1 MPGLTE
7 IERVRLVADEIDGAL
22 ELLGQVGAT
31 ASTAITDGKRLGS
44 LMDQCISLCEEAGN
58 VVREPIRT
66 IHHFACTGGTLI
78 SKCLSAM
85 PNVQLLSEVN
95 PFNPHVENA
104 GSPRFAPSDFSR
116 LMLQSTRGSRAE
128 TIQELFLSSLR
139 VVYEDSNRRGLRLVL
154 RDHTHTSYCV
164 GRSISKLPNLRD
176 AVRTGFDVRSVV
188 TVRHPAQSYYS
199 LHHLGWSK
207 SFHPSTYDEYCRRY
221 LVFLEDHRGVPVI
234 RYEDFTRS
242 PLEVMASMC
251 ELLDLS
257 YSDQFP
263 YLFSVFK
270 LTGDSG
276 RLSDVIEHREDRP
289 ITDELAA
296 EAAASPHHRKLM
308 DLLGYD

>member
-7 IERVRLVADEIDGAL
+7 LERVRLVADEIDGAL

-44 LMDQCISLCEEAGN
+44 LMDQCISLCEEAEN

-66 IHHFACTGGTLI
+66 VHHFACTGGTLI

-85 PNVQLLSEVN
+85 PNVQLLSEVS
-95 PFNPHVENA
+95 PFNPQVDGGGA
-104 GSPRFAPSDFSR
+104 PRFAPSDLSR
-116 LMLQSTRGSRAE
+116 LMLQSTRGSG
-128 TIQELFLSSLR
+128 TDVIQDLFLNGLR

-164 GRSISKLPNLRD
+164 GRNIPELPNLRD
-176 AVRTGFDVRSVV
+176 TVRAGFDVRSVV
-188 TVRHPAQSYYS
+188 TVRHPTQSYFS
-199 LHHLGWSK
+199 LQSQGWSR

-221 LVFLEDHRGVPVI
+221 LVFMDDHRGVPVI

-242 PLEVMASMC
+242 PRETMALMC

-276 RLSDVIEHREDRP
+276 RRSDVIEHREDRP
-289 ITDELAA
+289 IAAELAV
-296 EAAASPHHRKLM
+296 EVAASPHHRKLM